1 MYFVGSAGTK
11 CSFSKSTGNS
21 GATGHRQWRRLSM
34 YSVYMYL
41 YLFATH
47 NTITYKILQFKDT
60 KKCRKK
66 WRGGLRKL

>member
-11 CSFSKSTGNS
+11 CAFTKSTGNS
-21 GATGHRQWRRLSM
+21 GATGHSQWQRLLM

-47 NTITYKILQFKDT
+47 NAITYKILQFKDT

-66 WRGGLRKL
+66 W